1 MACDMKESV
10 IQQLNALKP
19 SSSFSSRRN
28 AIRELF
34 NVLESQLN
42 AGITQSEALAVLRSN
57 GISMTLSQFRRDLQ
71 IIRREKG
78 VVVKPRRRKKLNLT
92 ENPIEIRNSQD
103 KDINSSIP
111 IDPREA
117 IREARRKSINLDF
130 NRPST
135 KKV

>member
-1 MACDMKESV
+1 MPYDVKRAFLYVVDERRQRLELARENLMACDMKESV

-34 NVLESQLN
+34 DVLESQFN

-71 IIRREKG
+71 IIRRE
-78 VVVKPRRRKKLNLT
+78 
-92 ENPIEIRNSQD
+92 
-103 KDINSSIP
+103 
-111 IDPREA
+111 
-117 IREARRKSINLDF
+117 
-130 NRPST
+130 
-135 KKV
+135 